1 MKPYFPKREVAVE
14 GAEIQLL
21 MDYYAEEHQPDD
33 FQHHVHDPNPANASQ
48 GFEFYWGSSYTY
60 DQTFYVWNWTFFHI
74 VDTELGWDNE
84 HLEYETVIDEKFCY
98 SEYKFRCYF
107 ERMKT
112 NLREFD
118 EHFRF
123 DRKSADEHL
132 MLMTLKKS
140 KMM

>member
-1 MKPYFPKREVAVE
+1 M
-14 GAEIQLL
+14 
-21 MDYYAEEHQPDD
+21 
-33 FQHHVHDPNPANASQ
+33 
-48 GFEFYWGSSYTY
+48 
-60 DQTFYVWNWTFFHI
+60 
-74 VDTELGWDNE
+74 ELGWGNE